1 MVPSRPQNSAAV
13 SSSAHPWVTVD
24 HLPASRYASN
34 VQAIIYA
41 RVPKA
46 HKEWVE
52 ARAVAAGISVQDAID
67 ALIVD
72 AMEADVRFQ
81 PRPPKVIR

>member
-1 MVPSRPQNSAAV
+1 M
-13 SSSAHPWVTVD
+13 
-24 HLPASRYASN
+24 LASM
-34 VQAIIYA
+34 QEIIYA

-52 ARAVAAGISVQDAID
+52 ARAIAAGISMQDAID

-72 AMEADVRFQ
+72 AMETDVRFQ